1 MMGRYDD
8 IIGHGRWNPQTR
20 PRMPRES
27 RAAQFSPFA
36 ALTGYEEEIE
46 EGARLTEED
55 RHLEE
60 DEMVLLDQ
68 RLHQALDEDSPVR
81 ITWFE
86 PDKLKEGGAFR
97 TAEGRIR
104 KVDLARRCIVME
116 GPQTIPIDSVKSIQ
130 LVD

>member
-1 MMGRYDD
+1 MGRYDD

-36 ALTGYEEEIE
+36 ALTGYEKELE
-46 EGARLTEED
+46 EGARLTEEEC
-55 RHLEE
+55 HLEE
-60 DEMVLLDQ
+60 DERELLDQ
-68 RLHQALDEDSPVR
+68 RLHQALDEGSPVR
-81 ITWFE
+81 ISWFE
-86 PDKLKEGGAFR
+86 PDKLKAGGAYR
-97 TAEGRIR
+97 TVEGHIH
-104 KVDLARRCIVME
+104 KVDLTRRCIVME